1 MSANAAS
8 SNVNAGGSGGG
19 AEMPT
24 STSSMNDH
32 DPGEGTSSSQQPE
45 LRFSFREQS
54 REAFSK
60 KMKSMAAESER
71 MDVLLKE
78 EDAKVNSTRH
88 LTKGHVGKIHDY
100 RESRPRH
107 RKESKAREKARKKRE
122 AAAKSRSPAA
132 ALAPPAGLMKRGRG
146 RPRKYP
152 LIVAPPPL
160 LEPSSEPEE
169 EDEEPKISAVPARK
183 RAKRVVSPIP
193 ALAIPSCRT
202 ASELARQ
209 KKGFADLEAMDVANE
224 EDSEEEVNFRV
235 KVTLLW
241 FTSGRCRDSFCA
253 RFTHTL
259 TLGLPFLLRKK
270 SNVRE
275 ELQKRG
281 LCSKEP

>member
-8 SNVNAGGSGGG
+8 SSVNAGGSGGG
-19 AEMPT
+19 AQMPS
-24 STSSMNDH
+24 STSSMNAH
-32 DPGEGTSSSQQPE
+32 DPGEGTSSSHQPE

-60 KMKSMAAESER
+60 KMKSMADESER

-107 RKESKAREKARKKRE
+107 RKESKAREEAKKKRE

-132 ALAPPAGLMKRGRG
+132 ALAPPVGLVKRGRG

-152 LIVAPPPL
+152 LLVAPPPL

-169 EDEEPKISAVPARK
+169 DEEPKMSAAPARK

-193 ALAIPSCRT
+193 ALGIPSCRT
-202 ASELARQ
+202 GSELARQ

-224 EDSEEEVNFRV
+224 EDSEEEVNFRI

-253 RFTHTL
+253 RFTHKL
-259 TLGLPFLLRKK
+259 TLGFSFLVRK
-270 SNVRE
+270 
-275 ELQKRG
+275 
-281 LCSKEP
+281 